1 MGTSI
6 ITEAVA
12 KIYTRVTVIV
22 PANIAFGIVFLGL
35 LISAAAT
42 VPASKPINA
51 HIVNKAVEAIAPK
64 IDLPWGLNSGIL
76 LTDPETKP
84 KNIMTDQGS

>member
-1 MGTSI
+1 M
-6 ITEAVA
+6 
-12 KIYTRVTVIV
+12 YTRVTVIV
-22 PANIAFGIVFLGL
+22 PANIALGIVFFGL

-64 IDLPWGLNSGIL
+64 IDLPCGLNSGIL
-76 LTDPETKP
+76 LTEPETKP
-84 KNIMTDQGS
+84 KNIITIKGVNFNITVTN